1 MKTWKFE
8 HEGNVIEVIN
18 SATGE
23 KLIVNGHLQDE
34 QIGYAARSRLYG
46 HLQSPKGE
54 RLHLKVSIGTEYLAV
69 RCIVFLD
76 NKEIF
81 RS

>member
-8 HEGNVIEVIN
+8 YEGAVIEIIN
-18 SATGE
+18 AATGE
-23 KLIVNGHLQDE
+23 KLIVNGQLQDE
-34 QIGYAARSRLYG
+34 QIGYAVRSRLYG
-46 HLQSPKGE
+46 HLLSPGGE
-54 RLHLKVSIGTEYLAV
+54 RRLLKVSIGTEFLSV

-76 NKEIF
+76 DKEIF

>member
-1 MKTWKFE
+1 MKTWKSKY
-8 HEGNVIEVIN
+8 EGATIEIIN

-23 KLIVNGHLQDE
+23 KLIVDGQLQDE

-46 HLQSPKGE
+46 HLRLSNGE
-54 RLHLKVSIGTEYLAV
+54 RRSLKVSIGAEFLILH
-69 RCIVFLD
+69 CIVFLD
-76 NKEIF
+76 DKEIF